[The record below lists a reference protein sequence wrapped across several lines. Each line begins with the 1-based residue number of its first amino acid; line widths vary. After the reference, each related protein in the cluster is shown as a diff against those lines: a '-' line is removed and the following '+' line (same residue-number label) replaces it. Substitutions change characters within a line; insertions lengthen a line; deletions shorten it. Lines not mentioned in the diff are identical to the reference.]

1 MENGQF
7 DIVYNPVTGE
17 VTNKMLGTTG
27 TTIFKLTGAGSLQGT
42 DAAEALIQAINDP
55 NVDDTYTKLQ
65 FLVEE
70 PLIQINAIGDKKI
83 GDKFTI
89 TAKTNLAVDDVVLV
103 EVYSSSFKP
112 TQKSQS
118 GEFSGATGSVK
129 VTKGVNSGMNLISF
143 DVDAATFKPDEY
155 IVVANAVIQE
165 ATGSALF
172 NVLDAAAIAA
182 QATPTKAP
190 TPAMTPPP
198 QPPTPIATPIP
209 PTPTPTPTPAS
220 PGPGALVAL
229 AGILG
234 VAFVVVRR
242 P

>member
-1 MENGQF
+1 
-7 DIVYNPVTGE
+7 
-17 VTNKMLGTTG
+17 
-27 TTIFKLTGAGSLQGT
+27 
-42 DAAEALIQAINDP
+42 
-55 NVDDTYTKLQ
+55 
-65 FLVEE
+65 
-70 PLIQINAIGDKKI
+70 
-83 GDKFTI
+83 
-89 TAKTNLAVDDVVLV
+89 VLV